1 MTNYP
6 FLSEIHFKKTHPE
19 ALLPRRN
26 NSNDTGYDLFAVE
39 DVTIPSKGDGVV
51 PTGIQVAKVPENI
64 WYLIL
69 PRSGMGFKHGIQP
82 HLGVIDNCVPAGTK
96 ILTSEGEINVEDLF
110 EREIKPNI
118 ISYHIDSHQLQED
131 NIKDMWIVE
140 NRELFKIH
148 TADGNI
154 LEVPPEKEL
163 YTKKGW
169 IKALNLTEGDEILSV
184 S

>member
-82 HLGVIDNCVPAGTK
+82 HLGVIDNGYRGDLGVKLYNFSNTDHKVLKGDRVAQIAYFPL
-96 ILTSEGEINVEDLF
+96 ISLEPQWSEEVEETDRGANGF
-110 EREIKPNI
+110 GQSGK
-118 ISYHIDSHQLQED
+118 
-131 NIKDMWIVE
+131 
-140 NRELFKIH
+140 
-148 TADGNI
+148 
-154 LEVPPEKEL
+154 
-163 YTKKGW
+163 
-169 IKALNLTEGDEILSV
+169 
-184 S
+184 

>member
-51 PTGIQVAKVPENI
+51 PTGVQVAKVPENI

-82 HLGVIDNCVPAGTK
+82 HLGVIDNGYRGDLGVKLYNFSNTDHKVLKGDRVAQIAYFPL
-96 ILTSEGEINVEDLF
+96 ISLEPQWSEEVEETDRGANGF
-110 EREIKPNI
+110 GQSGK
-118 ISYHIDSHQLQED
+118 
-131 NIKDMWIVE
+131 
-140 NRELFKIH
+140 
-148 TADGNI
+148 
-154 LEVPPEKEL
+154 
-163 YTKKGW
+163 
-169 IKALNLTEGDEILSV
+169 
-184 S
+184 

>member
-51 PTGIQVAKVPENI
+51 PTGVQVARVPENV

-82 HLGVIDNCVPAGTK
+82 HLGVIDNGYRGDLGVKLYNFSNTDHKVLKGDRVAQIAYFPL
-96 ILTSEGEINVEDLF
+96 ISLEPQWSEEVEETDRGANGF
-110 EREIKPNI
+110 GQSGK
-118 ISYHIDSHQLQED
+118 
-131 NIKDMWIVE
+131 
-140 NRELFKIH
+140 
-148 TADGNI
+148 
-154 LEVPPEKEL
+154 
-163 YTKKGW
+163 
-169 IKALNLTEGDEILSV
+169 
-184 S
+184 

>member
-82 HLGVIDNCVPAGTK
+82 HLGVIDNGYRGDLGVKLYNFSNTDHKVLRGDRVAQIAYFPL
-96 ILTSEGEINVEDLF
+96 ISLEPQWSEEVEETDRGANGF
-110 EREIKPNI
+110 GQSGK
-118 ISYHIDSHQLQED
+118 
-131 NIKDMWIVE
+131 
-140 NRELFKIH
+140 
-148 TADGNI
+148 
-154 LEVPPEKEL
+154 
-163 YTKKGW
+163 
-169 IKALNLTEGDEILSV
+169 
-184 S
+184 

>member
-51 PTGIQVAKVPENI
+51 PTGVQVARVPENV

-69 PRSGMGFKHGIQP
+69 PRSGIGFKHGIQP
-82 HLGVIDNCVPAGTK
+82 HLGVIDNGYRGDLGVKLYNFSNTDHKVLKGDRVAQIAYFPL
-96 ILTSEGEINVEDLF
+96 ISLEPQWSEEVEETDRGANGF
-110 EREIKPNI
+110 GQSGK
-118 ISYHIDSHQLQED
+118 
-131 NIKDMWIVE
+131 
-140 NRELFKIH
+140 
-148 TADGNI
+148 
-154 LEVPPEKEL
+154 
-163 YTKKGW
+163 
-169 IKALNLTEGDEILSV
+169 
-184 S
+184 